1 MDLDFLGLDEK
12 KHSPDKEMHT
22 EEEKEEFVR
31 DEDDDEKMSKVKDK
45 NEATMKELR
54 KSMDPFK
61 NTPKPFENTPGPL
74 DAMAYNSESPMV
86 NNMQK

>member
-1 MDLDFLGLDEK
+1 MDLDFLGIDEK
-12 KHSPDKEMHT
+12 KHSPYKEMHT

-45 NEATMKELR
+45 NEATMKNLR

-74 DAMAYNSESPMV
+74 DAMAYNSESPMI